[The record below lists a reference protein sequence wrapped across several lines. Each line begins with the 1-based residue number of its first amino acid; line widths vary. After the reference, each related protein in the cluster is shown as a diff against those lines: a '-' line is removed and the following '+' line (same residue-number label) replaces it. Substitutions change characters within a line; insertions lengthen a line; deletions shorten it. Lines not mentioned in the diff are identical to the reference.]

1 MLILPARDMARSD
14 GGGKARDPCRAPTVG
29 MPARPIPAAKRR
41 TQMEATALKGDGQVI
56 GGNVKEAVG
65 TLTGDQKTQN
75 AGIADQLTGRTN
87 QAIGA
92 AKGFAKDRPYTAAA
106 LAGVVGLAL
115 LNTLR
120 GRR

>member
-1 MLILPARDMARSD
+1 M
-14 GGGKARDPCRAPTVG
+14 
-29 MPARPIPAAKRR
+29 
-41 TQMEATALKGDGQVI
+41 TANTLKGDGQVI

-65 TLTGDQKTQN
+65 TLTGDTSTQN

-92 AKGFAKDRPYTAAA
+92 AKGFAKDRPFTAAA
-106 LAGVVGLAL
+106 LAGVVGIAI

-120 GRR
+120 GRK

>member
-1 MLILPARDMARSD
+1 
-14 GGGKARDPCRAPTVG
+14 
-29 MPARPIPAAKRR
+29 
-41 TQMEATALKGDGQVI
+41 METTALKGDGQVV
-56 GGNVKEAVG
+56 GGNLKEAFG
-65 TLTGDQKTQN
+65 TVTGDQSTRQ
-75 AGIADQLTGRTN
+75 AGVADQLTGRTN

-120 GRR
+120 GRK